1 MKKSAVQR
9 VYKSAIGSLSFSAE
23 LRKMRRELNA
33 KIDSPDSIAAPSSS
47 VRCVNRWFSHRRISI
62 AESYLMVVSNLD
74 SRHSRSRLEAL
85 RVLVDASFNSKS
97 LDLPLNTA
105 RVQMALMKE
114 AVKNRQN
121 KRRQLELLHDFSIST
136 HGQKQVIQRLCDE
149 LNIVLLPENGTRLE
163 DFNYGWDD
171 HVHDTATSGRKN
183 PTQLIIDAFIKGIS
197 ELTVAYGSPSD
208 IEMMEEVLEAGRII
222 GIRINIGFEFSM
234 AVQGRRFH
242 FMAIL
247 PRMRTPADARAFF
260 RTNADALR
268 DFFAD
273 LEKNQN
279 NRVEAVRGVLQEFNA
294 ASLEALNGGFPDEP
308 LYTVPELTFEALNA
322 FIPTMSINRIHL
334 AEFLYSTLRPVMFNR
349 LLLLKVRKSKAQDE
363 WKRER
368 GTEAEYRAIDEA
380 YSDLKKT
387 FKGMSPDSLLK
398 QYFDG
403 PSLIDYQSAFDDIAA
418 VKSMLSTAGCRLKM
432 LHPLEHGVEKAVE
445 VLTEYRGVIDLVE
458 LYNIQDC
465 VSRGPEEMRSFAG
478 HVNALNERALKEGT
492 APYIPVCGSDS
503 TGRHPKIPGMGFTRE
518 DRILGSRKGNFL
530 SRHIALTPFISA
542 MIDAEGRPVR
552 ESDASSVS
560 PIVCLGKLSEWGGT
574 GDGSSAETAFI
585 PPQKVWRYLN
595 PSVKNYLY
603 AFIGFIVANH
613 FIGWS
618 YALLWLGITGF
629 RNSVADL
636 VSNRGG
642 RLSEWKLKSINFDN
656 VAQSLFWTGF
666 SVPILGF
673 VKSNF
678 DIVWPWAQD
687 GMFFNL
693 AKFFV
698 ISFANGLYL
707 AAHNT
712 LRGFD
717 KKVVRANFFR
727 SVIAWPFAAVF
738 APLGNMLKIPSI
750 VQTKIW
756 SDFVAGFIEGGGKYM
771 AVLRLRRHNIE
782 EIIPRII
789 ENEGEEKYIAI
800 LDLLYLYREE
810 PRTRNSLISLF
821 ELSNSPVSRLWGG
834 RGAALTR
841 NGEDRAPTRSL
852 GDFLGALDRPKLDEE
867 LTGFI
872 LSRYDEDMGTDLVG
886 LVAESL
892 PPLRS
897 WLDSRKM
904 RS

>member
-1 MKKSAVQR
+1 MKKPAFQKA
-9 VYKSAIGSLSFSAE
+9 YKSAIGSLSFSAE

-33 KIDSPDSIAAPSSS
+33 KIDMPDTIISAPTSHA
-47 VRCVNRWFSHRRISI
+47 RGVNRWFTRRRISI
-62 AESYLMVVSNLD
+62 AESYLMVVSDLD
-74 SRHSRSRLEAL
+74 SRHSRSRLDAL
-85 RVLVDASFNSKS
+85 RVLVDASFHSKS

-149 LNIVLLPENGTRLE
+149 LNIVVLPENGTRLE
-163 DFNYGWDD
+163 DFGYGWDD

-234 AVQGRRFH
+234 TVQGRRFH

-247 PRMRTPADARAFF
+247 PRTRTPADARAFF
-260 RTNADALR
+260 QTNADSLR
-268 DFFAD
+268 GFFAD

-279 NRVEAVRGVLQEFNA
+279 HRVEAVRGVLQEFNA
-294 ASLEALNGGFPDEP
+294 SSLEGLNRGFPDEP
-308 LYTVPELTFEALNA
+308 LYSVPELTFEALNA

-334 AEFLYSTLRPVMFNR
+334 AEFLYSALRPVMFNR
-349 LLLLKVRKSKAQDE
+349 LLLLKVRRSKAQDD
-363 WKRER
+363 WKRKR
-368 GTEAEYRAIDEA
+368 GPESEYRAAEEA
-380 YSDLKKT
+380 YSSLKKA
-387 FKGMSPDSLLK
+387 FKSMSPDSLLAR
-398 QYFDG
+398 YFDG

-418 VKSMLSTAGCRLKM
+418 VKSMLSTAGCGLKI
-432 LHPLEHGVEKAVE
+432 LHPLEHGVEKAIE

-465 VSRGPEEMRSFAG
+465 IGRGQEEILSFARE
-478 HVNALNERALKEGT
+478 VNALNERALKDGI

-503 TGRHPKIPGMGFTRE
+503 TGRHPKIPGMGFARE
-518 DRILGSRKGNFL
+518 DKILGSRKGNFL
-530 SRHIALTPFISA
+530 SRHIALPPFISA
-542 MIDAEGRPVR
+542 MIGSEGKPVR
-552 ESDASSVS
+552 ESDASAAS
-560 PIVCLGKLSEWGGT
+560 PIVCLGKLSEWSGA
-574 GDGSSAETAFI
+574 GDSSSTDGAYI
-585 PPQKVWRYLN
+585 SPRKVWRYLN
-595 PSVKNYLY
+595 PSLKNYLY
-603 AFIGFIVANH
+603 TVIGFIVANH
-613 FIGWS
+613 FIGWA

-738 APLGNMLKIPSI
+738 APLGNLMRIPSI

-771 AVLRLRRHNIE
+771 NILRLRKQNIE
-782 EIIPRII
+782 EIIPKIL
-789 ENEGEEKYIAI
+789 EKDGEEKCIAI
-800 LDLLYLYREE
+800 LDLLYLFREE

-821 ELSNSPVSRLWGG
+821 ELSKSPVSALWSGKG
-834 RGAALTR
+834 VTPAR
-841 NGEDRAPTRSL
+841 PL
-852 GDFLGALDRPKLDEE
+852 GDLLSALDQPGLDEE
-867 LTGFI
+867 LAGFI
-872 LSRYDEDMGTDLVG
+872 LSRYDEEMTTDLVG
-886 LVAESL
+886 LVAETL
-892 PPLRS
+892 PPFRT
-897 WLDSRKM
+897 WLDSRVH
-904 RS
+904 